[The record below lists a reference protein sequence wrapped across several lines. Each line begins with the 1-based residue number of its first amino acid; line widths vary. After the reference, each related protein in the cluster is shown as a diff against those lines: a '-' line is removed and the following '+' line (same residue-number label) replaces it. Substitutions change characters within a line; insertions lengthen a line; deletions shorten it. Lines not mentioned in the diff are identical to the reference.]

1 MDKGPRYRDTVL
13 PFSLQPTSGSLVTS
27 TLAPAPELDET
38 EEHGAESPSKAE
50 DDTSSSLQPRLLR
63 KKRKETVHPSQ
74 DVTDVK
80 ANPNVGPPNRTTK
93 AATESEVWQKYRRF
107 WESDQAGKGIVAHD
121 NSIEHNIVVIK
132 KFKMHASRS
141 QHEQLLRV
149 MGDKHPNIVRLQDV
163 FVCDLSVYSVYE
175 SLESSLHHIQA
186 TCLQEITEIELAI
199 IAKEVLQGIQYIHN
213 ELNIVYGQL
222 CTRNVLL
229 SFYDCSIKLANIAD
243 SILKPQRQSYSDDIH
258 DIGTLLVSFKE
269 PGTFRRNPKGLLLE
283 KDDAKEKLGKD
294 NMLIF
299 QSMISSSN
307 LPDQV
312 G

>member
-149 MGDKHPNIVRLQDV
+149 M
-163 FVCDLSVYSVYE
+163 
-175 SLESSLHHIQA
+175 
-186 TCLQEITEIELAI
+186 
-199 IAKEVLQGIQYIHN
+199 
-213 ELNIVYGQL
+213 
-222 CTRNVLL
+222 
-229 SFYDCSIKLANIAD
+229 ANIAD

-283 KDDAKEKLGKD
+283 KDDVSEHCKRFIQETATSSLKQLINVSYQAKEKLGKD

>member
-199 IAKEVLQGIQYIHN
+199 IAKEVSH
-213 ELNIVYGQL
+213 
-222 CTRNVLL
+222 LL
-229 SFYDCSIKLANIAD
+229 
-243 SILKPQRQSYSDDIH
+243 
-258 DIGTLLVSFKE
+258 T
-269 PGTFRRNPKGLLLE
+269 
-283 KDDAKEKLGKD
+283 AKEDWLTDCRFCKGYSISIMSLTLCMGSFVPG
-294 NMLIF
+294 MF
-299 QSMISSSN
+299 SFRSMTVVLSWVSYFFI
-307 LPDQV
+307 
-312 G
+312 